1 MSLLVVCD
9 HDRGHLA
16 EASLEA
22 LAFGRPLAAAAGLEL
37 AAVVIGEGAEA
48 ASTSLAAHGAAT
60 VHLASHD
67 LLTDFGPEAWG

>member
-22 LAFGRPLAAAAGLEL
+22 LAFGRPLAAAARRDL
-37 AAVVIGEGAEA
+37 AAGIWPELSRAEL
-48 ASTSLAAHGAAT
+48 S
-60 VHLASHD
+60 
-67 LLTDFGPEAWG
+67 